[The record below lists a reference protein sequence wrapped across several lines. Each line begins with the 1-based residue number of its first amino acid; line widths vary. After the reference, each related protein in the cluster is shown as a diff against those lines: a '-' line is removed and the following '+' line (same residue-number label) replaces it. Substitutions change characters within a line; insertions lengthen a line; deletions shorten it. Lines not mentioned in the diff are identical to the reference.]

1 MAGRK
6 FSEYYEQLDKYTKER
21 YEEKLNYIG
30 PEVVSRSQTLYLT
43 LALGRSGIRPI
54 PVLLHFSPGM

>member
-1 MAGRK
+1 MDGRK

-30 PEVVSRSQTLYLT
+30 PE
-43 LALGRSGIRPI
+43 IDDP
-54 PVLLHFSPGM
+54 